1 MTMVRRVQT
10 WLIIFLLVASA
21 AMGVVLWQ
29 LLERAHKRLL
39 AGQDTA
45 PTQAPEVSPAER
57 ATLLVANDADSS
69 LLPQELTLPLPQDM
83 GSRARVILGKL
94 LDLYA
99 LPDSAHPV
107 PGGAASIGQVFLLP
121 AVNLNGSPATPAP
134 LASTPASTTHGASA
148 GHVTG
153 VMTNT
158 TAVSSKETPQLA
170 VVTLTSAFVASHPSG
185 IETET
190 LTVLSICG
198 TLHTNLPRV
207 TQVRFL
213 VDGQPRAT
221 LAGHADLTRTYLAGD
236 AAPLQEAHP

>member
-1 MTMVRRVQT
+1 MIRRLQT
-10 WLIIFLLVASA
+10 WLFVFLLVASA

-29 LLERAHKRLL
+29 LRERAHKRML

-45 PTQAPEVSPAER
+45 PTQAPEVSPEER
-57 ATLLVANDADSS
+57 ATLMVANDTDSS
-69 LLPQELTLPLPQDM
+69 LQPQELALPLPQDM
-83 GSRARVILGKL
+83 GSQARVILGRL

-99 LPDSAHPV
+99 LPDATHPV

-121 AVNLNGSPATPAP
+121 AVNLNGSPALVTPSPRPIGSAVH
-134 LASTPASTTHGASA
+134 ATSSAISTPAAK
-148 GHVTG
+148 
-153 VMTNT
+153 NT
-158 TAVSSKETPQLA
+158 TSDVSDGGPQLA
-170 VVTLTSAFVASHPSG
+170 VVNLTSAFVASHPSG

-198 TLHTNLPRV
+198 TLHANLPRV

-221 LAGHADLTRTYLAGD
+221 LAGHADLTRTYLATD
-236 AAPLQEAHP
+236 AAPSQ